1 MCLLNILFNSIL
13 IFKTMAQQKG
23 IIPLKGT
30 IGNITFYK
38 SKDGYLAR
46 EKGSLDANRIANDP
60 AFQRTRE
67 NGAEFGRAGKAT
79 KVLRNAFRSLLQNVS
94 DSRMIARMV
103 KEMMRVIK
111 ADELNP
117 RGSRN
122 VIDGEAE
129 LLTGFEFNAN
139 SKLGTSLYAPFTGDI
154 NRVSGNLSLLIP
166 SFIPVN
172 MVAAPSGATHFKIVS
187 AGAEIDFENES
198 YVADIQT
205 TGDLPWD
212 GNATAVI
219 NLVNAVTP
227 NSTKVLFL
235 LLGIEFYQHVNGVK
249 YSLKNGA
256 FNALAIVKVSG
267 E

>member
-1 MCLLNILFNSIL
+1 
-13 IFKTMAQQKG
+13 MAQQKG

-46 EKGSLDANRIANDP
+46 EKGSLDADRIANDP

-79 KVLRNAFRSLLQNVS
+79 KVLRNALRSLLQNVS

-111 ADELNP
+111 ADALNP

-129 LLTGFEFNAN
+129 LLNGFEFNAN
-139 SKLGTSLYAPFTGDI
+139 SKLGTSLYAPFTSDI
-154 NRVSGNLSLLIP
+154 NRVSGDLSFNIP
-166 SFIPVN
+166 SFTPVN

-205 TGDLPWD
+205 TADLPWD

-235 LLGIEFYQHVNGVK
+235 ILGIEFYQQVNGVK

-256 FNALAIVKVSG
+256 FNSLAIVKVSG